1 MGFEGKV
8 AVVTGGGSGIGR
20 ATCEVLSGYG
30 AKIMV
35 LDIDEKAGQETV
47 SRLSGQGSI
56 AAFQDSDVTEWQSV
70 QDAFS
75 ATVQR
80 LGRVDIVVNCAG
92 VLTHSLIENTEPT
105 DWKRV
110 LDVNLNGAFYVTKAA
125 FAAMGVDG
133 GSIVHLASRM
143 ALRVKEGHGA
153 YAAAKAGVMQLACMA
168 ALEGA
173 PRKIRVNCIC
183 PGMIDTPMNWIA
195 YGPEAFE
202 GWKAICPQKR
212 VGRPEEIAEVIAF
225 LASEKASYITGAVLP
240 IDGGRTLL

>member
-1 MGFEGKV
+1 MDFGGKV

-20 ATCEVLSGYG
+20 ATCEVLAHYG

-47 SRLSGQGSI
+47 QKLTAADKTG
-56 AAFQDSDVTEWQSV
+56 AFQRVDVTQWPSV
-70 QDAFS
+70 QDAFR
-75 ATVQR
+75 ATREQ
-80 LGRVDIVVNCAG
+80 LGRVDALVNCAG
-92 VLTHSLIENTEPT
+92 ILTYASIEDLEPA

-110 LDVNLNGAFYVTKAA
+110 VDVNLTGAFYVTKAA
-125 FAAMGVDG
+125 FQTMGSEG
-133 GSIVHLASRM
+133 GGIVHIASRM

-153 YAAAKAGVMQLACMA
+153 YAAAKAGVMQLARMA

-183 PGMIDTPMNWIA
+183 PGMTDTAMNWIA
-195 YGPEAFE
+195 YGAQAFE
-202 GWKAICPQKR
+202 GWKALCPQKR
-212 VGRPEEIAEVIAF
+212 VGQPEEIAEVIAF
-225 LASEKASYITGAVLP
+225 LLSDKASYITGAVLP